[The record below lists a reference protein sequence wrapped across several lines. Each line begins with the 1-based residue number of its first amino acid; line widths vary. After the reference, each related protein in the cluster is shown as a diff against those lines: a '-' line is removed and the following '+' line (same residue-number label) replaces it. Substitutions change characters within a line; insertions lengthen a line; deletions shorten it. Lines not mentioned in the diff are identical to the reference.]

1 MVSILPL
8 SLKDVTVERDGKRLL
23 GPINLDVEAQGLTMV
38 LGPNG
43 AGKSTLLR
51 LMHGL
56 VKPSSGR
63 VRYAVPRGKAYAH
76 QAFVFQTPIMLRRSV
91 LGNLSYPLT
100 AHGTP
105 RAEAEKQS
113 LTWLKTLGLE
123 GHEHQRASLLSG
135 GERQKLALARA
146 LIRKPELLFLDE
158 PCANLDG
165 AATQDIERLIAQ
177 ARDDGTRIFMATHDL
192 GQARRL
198 ASDVLFV
205 HHGQVLER
213 APAEAFFDSPQ
224 TNQAKAFLKGDI
236 IV

>member
-8 SLKDVTVERDGKRLL
+8 NLTDVTVERDGKRLL
-23 GPINLDVEAQGLTMV
+23 GPVSLTVEAGGLTIV

-63 VRYAVPRGKAYAH
+63 VRYAASRDRAYAH
-76 QAFVFQTPIMLRRSV
+76 QAFVFQMPIMLRRSV

-100 AHGTP
+100 SHGTA
-105 RAEAEKQS
+105 RAEADKQS
-113 LTWLKTLGLE
+113 LTWLKRLGLE

-165 AATQDIERLIAQ
+165 AATQDIEHLIAE
-177 ARDDGTRIFMATHDL
+177 ARDNGTRIFMATHDL

-205 HHGQVLER
+205 HHGKVLEN
-213 APAEAFFDSPQ
+213 ASADAFFESPHTPEAQ
-224 TNQAKAFLKGDI
+224 AFLKGDLI
-236 IV
+236 L